1 MKLAVIGAGVLGLM
15 SALELHKRGHEV
27 VIYDKTGPFAEASQ
41 RSFAWL
47 NANNKLPE
55 EYSLLNT
62 EGIKAHRR
70 FQEEHAHGGVWFHQ
84 PGCVMVDFN
93 DGAKAT
99 YKKRI
104 ETSQSVGY
112 PVKHIRQPELKDL
125 EPSIN
130 WEDAC
135 DGGLLF
141 TGEGYLDND
150 LLGQFLVNELKRLDV
165 KVVIEEVLKVTPSPN
180 GANLVTSVGEYIFD
194 KVLIAAGAH
203 SGVLAENSGFQL
215 PVHNLNDA
223 SSITHSFLGLTEPT
237 NIDIRHVVI
246 TDRFNARPRHDGR
259 MWIQVPK
266 EEPKASRPHN
276 DELLAEVK
284 REMQSAIASAFGQ
297 PIAVEKL
304 ILSGRSLPADG
315 LPIVGPLDDAKT
327 VFGLV
332 MHSGMTMAALM
343 AQLISDE
350 LDGKPSQMLEK
361 FRPQRF
367 ADGIPEPEVE
377 VFNAYYLGKQ

>member
-1 MKLAVIGAGVLGLM
+1 MKIAVIGAGVLGLM

-27 VIYDKTGPFAEASQ
+27 TIYDKTGPFAEASQ

-62 EGIKAHRR
+62 EGIKAHQR

-84 PGCVMVDFN
+84 PGSVMVDFN
-93 DGAKAT
+93 DGAKTT
-99 YKKRI
+99 YEKRI

-112 PVKHIRQPELKDL
+112 PVKYIGQSELKDL

-130 WEDAC
+130 WEDAR
-135 DGGLLF
+135 DGGLFF
-141 TGEGYLDND
+141 TDEGYLDND
-150 LLGQFLVNELKRLDV
+150 LLGQFLVKELESLDV
-165 KVVIEEVLKVTPSPN
+165 KVVIEEVLKVIPSPS
-180 GANLVTSVGEYIFD
+180 GANLVTSAGEYKFD
-194 KVLIAAGAH
+194 KALVVAGAH
-203 SGVLAENSGFQL
+203 SGALAEKSGFQL
-215 PVHNLNDA
+215 PVHDLADA

-246 TDRFNARPRHDGR
+246 TDRFNARPRHDGL

-284 REMQSAIASAFGQ
+284 REMEKVIAAAFGQ
-297 PIAVEKL
+297 PVAIEKL

-315 LPIVGPLDDAKT
+315 LPIVGPLNDEQT

-332 MHSGMTMAALM
+332 MHSGMTLSALM
-343 AQLISDE
+343 ARLIADE
-350 LDGKPSQMLEK
+350 IEGNPSPLLEK

-367 ADGIPEPEVE
+367 ADGIPEPDVE